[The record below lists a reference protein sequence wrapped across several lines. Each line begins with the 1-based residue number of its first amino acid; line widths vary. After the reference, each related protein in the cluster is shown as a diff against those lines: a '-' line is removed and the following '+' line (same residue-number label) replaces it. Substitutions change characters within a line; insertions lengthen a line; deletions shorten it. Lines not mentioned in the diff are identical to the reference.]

1 MIWKEC
7 GYTNDRPVQST
18 CNNYSVSISKK
29 ANTFLMEVRKLVQ
42 KLKNLCD
49 KNTFST
55 LHPQLELKGT
65 NYFSCHRDCKIYR
78 YHSQMKF
85 LSANNFFV
93 SSLLQLSPSVFDLLC
108 FSVGIYFSL
117 KV

>member
-7 GYTNDRPVQST
+7 GHTNDRQVQST

-42 KLKNLCD
+42 KLKNLSD
-49 KNTFST
+49 KNNSST
-55 LHPQLELKGT
+55 LHPELQLEGT
-65 NYFSCHRDCKIYR
+65 NYFSCHKYCKIYR
-78 YHSQMKF
+78 YNSQMEF

-93 SSLLQLSPSVFDLLC
+93 CSLLQLSPSVFDLLC